1 MSINRI
7 YAGEVAMAL
16 VLAASVTDRRKP
28 SHSLASA
35 HSRERSPKTMR
46 GLLRL
51 LRKLR

>member
-16 VLAASVTDRRKP
+16 ALAASVTDRRKP
-28 SHSLASA
+28 IHSLAASHSLGP
-35 HSRERSPKTMR
+35 EPKAMR

>member
-7 YAGEVAMAL
+7 YAGEVARAL
-16 VLAASVTDRRKP
+16 SLATSVTDRSKP
-28 SHSLASA
+28 NHKLACSGS
-35 HSRERSPKTMR
+35 SRRSSTTMR